1 MRKVLGIVGGMGSV
15 AATHTFQRIIELTP
29 AEIDQDYIET
39 IIHNNTRVP
48 DRTDGILYGGASP
61 LPELQRS
68 VNLLSSA
75 GADFIIF
82 ACITSHYFI
91 PDLRRDSKAVL
102 IDGVAETAKHVH
114 RSLPEIKRVGII
126 ASTGAVRIG
135 LFQKALERHGLQCI
149 TLSPKDQETY
159 FTEPIYASWGI
170 KAGHCTGRSA
180 ERLMRSAEI
189 LIESGAEAIIL
200 GCSELPLVF
209 ASRQVSVPLID
220 AIDVLVKTAVNRC
233 WGRTIVPL
241 DEMTVENKVA

>member
-1 MRKVLGIVGGMGSV
+1 MKKVLGIVGGMGSV
-15 AATHTFQRIIELTP
+15 AATHTFQRIVELTP
-29 AEIDQDYIET
+29 AEIDQEYIET

-61 LPELQRS
+61 LPEMQRS
-68 VNLLSSA
+68 VNLLNNA

-102 IDGVAETAKHVH
+102 IDGVAETTRHVH
-114 RSLPEIKRVGII
+114 CSLPEIERVGVI

-135 LFQKALERHGLQCI
+135 LFQKALERLGLQSI
-149 TLSPKDQETY
+149 ILSPKDQETY
-159 FTEPIYASWGI
+159 FTEPIYAPWGI
-170 KAGHCTGRSA
+170 KAGYCTGRSV
-180 ERLMRSAEI
+180 ERLMRAAEI

-220 AIDVLVKTAVNRC
+220 AIDLLVKTAVNRC
-233 WGRTIVPL
+233 WGRIVVPL
-241 DEMTVENKVA
+241 DEPNVT